1 MAASSKPT
9 GVHYALVVF
18 VLISIVCGLGWL
30 LAYKGAN
37 SISELEAKAK
47 EDKRKADEQTKIASD
62 LMDDLKRIKDLLN
75 AKFEEVGDGTNPN
88 SVVGDMKK
96 HIREYGEGGVDDTY
110 NGIILK
116 LAELKR
122 NASVARDKLNDELI
136 LEQAQF
142 KTQIEELNAKLNA
155 EKGARETADKAK
167 NDADNDHQEKIKQ
180 RDENIAEQKKA
191 LLALQAQ
198 FDEDIAAAQK
208 KIKDQDQRI
217 SSLTV
222 INKKLTGELD
232 EKTRVSFEIPDGEV
246 RWVDHIGKRVWINLG
261 EADGLKPRTTFSV
274 YKKSHSGVGR
284 GTEKGQIGGE
294 DIKGAIEITRVL
306 EPNLSEARIVD
317 EDIYT
322 PIAKGDPIYSPLWS
336 SGRGEAFSIVGIM
349 DLNGDGKDDR
359 DLLKEA
365 VATAGAVIDNDVD
378 EKGILRVDGKVPDDG
393 KPRITEK
400 TKFVVIG
407 KIPEIADT
415 ADPDEQAT
423 ITKILG
429 FRKELEDAA
438 RERGV
443 RILSLSDFTNYIGY
457 VSQRRLFVPGE
468 DMPYKL
474 KSGAASAAVNET
486 MGANRKSGGTTSS
499 SYSGDKNLKAKTF
512 SGGANA
518 KVFRK

>member
-47 EDKRKADEQTKIASD
+47 EEKRKADEQNKVAGE
-62 LMDDLKRIKDLLN
+62 LVDDLNRIKDLLN
-75 AKFEEVGDGTNPN
+75 SKFESVGDGSNPN
-88 SVVGDMKK
+88 TVAGDIKQ
-96 HIREYGEGGVDDTY
+96 HIRQYGEGGVDETY
-110 NGIILK
+110 NGIIVK

-122 NASVARDKLNDELI
+122 NMSVARDKLNEELI
-136 LEQAQF
+136 QEQARF
-142 KTQIEELNAKLNA
+142 KQQIDELNARLMA
-155 EKGARETADKAK
+155 EKTARDSADKAK
-167 NDADNDHQEKIKQ
+167 NDADNDHQEKIKK
-180 RDENIAEQKKA
+180 RDEDIAEQKKSIIA
-191 LLALQAQ
+191 MQQQ

-208 KIKDQDQRI
+208 RIKDLDQRVT
-217 SSLTV
+217 SLQV
-222 INKKLTGELD
+222 INKKLSAELD
-232 EKTRVSFEIPDGEV
+232 EKTRVSFEVPDGEV
-246 RWVDHIGKRVWINLG
+246 RWVDHVGKRVWVNLG
-261 EADGLKPRTTFSV
+261 DADGLKPRTTFSV
-274 YKKSHSGVGR
+274 YKKTHSGVGR

-294 DIKGAIEITRVL
+294 DIKGAIEITRIL

-317 EDIYT
+317 EDIYA
-322 PIAKGDPIYSPLWS
+322 PISKGDPIYSPLWS
-336 SGRGEAFSIVGIM
+336 SGRGEAFSIIGIM
-349 DLNGDGKDDR
+349 DLNGDGRDDR

-378 EKGILRVDGKVPDDG
+378 EKGILKVNNQVPDDG
-393 KPRITEK
+393 KPRITER

-407 KIPEIADT
+407 KIPEIAET
-415 ADPDEQAT
+415 ADPDEIAT
-423 ITKILG
+423 IQKILG
-429 FRKELEDAA
+429 LRKELEDAA

-443 RILSLSDFTNYIGY
+443 RVLSLGDFISYIGY

-468 DMPYKL
+468 DAPYKL
-474 KSGAASAAVNET
+474 KSGSASAAVGEAL
-486 MGANRKSGGTTSS
+486 GANRKSAGTTSS
-499 SYSGDKNLKAKTF
+499 QYSGDKNLKAKTF